1 MMQKALAKSHI
12 EEIMKTSQVL
22 STHQNLYAK
31 GTVSKIHLFD
41 VLFNWTKI
49 KTAVMSDG

>member
-1 MMQKALAKSHI
+1 
-12 EEIMKTSQVL
+12 MKMSQVL
-22 STHQNLYAK
+22 STHENLYAN